1 MGSCGRKS
9 TILKFSF
16 IILIDTSQKAFSEEQ
31 SPHVMQ
37 ANPTAGVIIRCLKKE
52 TTLEEI
58 YTALEERFHVDHQE
72 MVSDGQEI
80 LNQLRAHGALVE
92 E

>member
-1 MGSCGRKS
+1 MKLSDQYQVCEINDEVVMVYMG
-9 TILKFSF
+9 
-16 IILIDTSQKAFSEEQ
+16 KAEEQ

-72 MVSDGQEI
+72 MVSDVQEI
-80 LNQLRAHGALVE
+80 LHQLRAHGALVE
-92 E
+92 K